1 MSYQNG
7 NDRGSG
13 ANSQSHGTQS
23 LIVLTNILKNII
35 VPLERQRTDNMMT
48 TIKKFASNI
57 DHTIQ
62 QVTGSI
68 SIMLPPKDDLPDK
81 LAIKNKDLIIKYESL
96 LVNHLIR
103 GPMINLCLQNDWT
116 QKIKD
121 TLDAER
127 KKKAEANYALGEIE
141 FWRNKSATL
150 STLHQ
155 QLSLPIV
162 NTVIERLRLYQ
173 EENARNLQY
182 IQDFEENF
190 RLLTNDYNEA
200 KDNMKF
206 LTTLERQFKNLA
218 LEGTDIEDLN
228 IIEVRY

>member
-103 GPMINLCLQNDWT
+103 GPMINLCL
-116 QKIKD
+116 
-121 TLDAER
+121 
-127 KKKAEANYALGEIE
+127 
-141 FWRNKSATL
+141 
-150 STLHQ
+150 
-155 QLSLPIV
+155 
-162 NTVIERLRLYQ
+162 
-173 EENARNLQY
+173 
-182 IQDFEENF
+182 
-190 RLLTNDYNEA
+190 
-200 KDNMKF
+200 
-206 LTTLERQFKNLA
+206 
-218 LEGTDIEDLN
+218 
-228 IIEVRY
+228 